1 MSEPT
6 LEKEIPCPSDAPLA
20 SLALTALAVAGLT
33 ACGSDTPAEFDNR
46 PAAPADATVAPA
58 VDDDGDKG
66 ATPTDDK
73 TRPADDTPPVPVD
86 TTPVGPEDA
95 LHTITYD
102 LPGADERAEATVTV
116 GLHSLRQEGEVLALE
131 LSFTPHF
138 RGDGEYS
145 IYEMHD
151 RNSITTVLN
160 DRQNLKQYTVL
171 GSGGGSRGWQ
181 TDTGPLNPA
190 AKSGQTLMYWAY
202 FAAPEDDIDT
212 ISVGVG
218 QVEFTDV
225 VIER

>member
-1 MSEPT
+1 MT
-6 LEKEIPCPSDAPLA
+6 VRRPLA
-20 SLALTALAVAGLT
+20 ALTLAATALAGLP
-33 ACGSDTPAEFDNR
+33 ACGRETPAEFDSGPEPAATTAPAADKDAASREDKPR
-46 PAAPADATVAPA
+46 PAQDAS
-58 VDDDGDKG
+58 
-66 ATPTDDK
+66 PT
-73 TRPADDTPPVPVD
+73 PVD

-151 RNSITTVLN
+151 RNSITMVLN